1 MTPREAFSTLLQSV
15 AAEGLSP
22 RLNQEWAA
30 QSGVM
35 GVASKQPRQLAAA
48 YIAVRIWLDWCHGW
62 TQEDPLDDDHAY
74 VVVLSA
80 ACIWMANLGA
90 EPPHHPWFQ
99 GLCDMGYFIHD
110 SGFLSQFLMQSA
122 ATEVVL

>member
-48 YIAVRIWLDWCHGW
+48 YIAVRIWLDWC
-62 TQEDPLDDDHAY
+62 
-74 VVVLSA
+74 
-80 ACIWMANLGA
+80 
-90 EPPHHPWFQ
+90 
-99 GLCDMGYFIHD
+99 
-110 SGFLSQFLMQSA
+110 FLSQLLMQSA